1 MACFIVTMILSR
13 IMFCLCPPRISPA
26 ILSLVGH
33 WKAVC
38 YRAVEPKGRV
48 GSLVS
53 WDTEWIRT
61 GKLAEIQATL
71 PISTPQLSN
80 SLVLS
85 SSPHQLGNL
94 IGQHGVRSPLV
105 ALVSHGQDTTV
116 EAHTPTVGGASSQRR
131 MDWVAGAKGT
141 NMYIWNFKSLNDD
154 LYMVTEKQP
163 EE

>member
-1 MACFIVTMILSR
+1 M
-13 IMFCLCPPRISPA
+13 
-26 ILSLVGH
+26 
-33 WKAVC
+33 
-38 YRAVEPKGRV
+38 
-48 GSLVS
+48 
-53 WDTEWIRT
+53 RT

-71 PISTPQLSN
+71 PISTPQLSH

-85 SSPHQLGNL
+85 SSLHQLGNL

-141 NMYIWNFKSLNDD
+141 NMYI
-154 LYMVTEKQP
+154 
-163 EE
+163 